1 MTHVFAPHWFKNCV
15 NSRTL
20 TDSQTWGQ
28 FPAGP
33 SREPLPSRA
42 QVPVLALAIVEAGE
56 ELHAQSGKGLR
67 RQENMN
73 TCIASRW
80 QQKVSKT
87 GSRILEP
94 GSLDPWSW
102 IYDFDARLG
111 ILQCVSGI
119 MVAAGLTAVEFWRAC
134 QLLNDVVCS
143 HYKKLTINLNNVA
156 TVKEACFSSCW
167 TCMAAVKLSLTAAK
181 PPGVSTTSL
190 IKEVRIF
197 SLHLVYLFQL
207 PSLLAQCSNKHRLW
221 KHTNRFEIG
230 HGRNDA
236 TGHAMQPLTWSWPCE
251 AAFAICG

>member
-119 MVAAGLTAVEFWRAC
+119 MVAAGLTAVEFWKPELVSCWMMWSVAITKSWQSISIMW
-134 QLLNDVVCS
+134 QLS
-143 HYKKLTINLNNVA
+143 KKLVLA
-156 TVKEACFSSCW
+156 AAELARQPSSSAW
-167 TCMAAVKLSLTAAK
+167 
-181 PPGVSTTSL
+181 
-190 IKEVRIF
+190 
-197 SLHLVYLFQL
+197 QL
-207 PSLLAQCSNKHRLW
+207 PKLLGL
-221 KHTNRFEIG
+221 G
-230 HGRNDA
+230 YP
-236 TGHAMQPLTWSWPCE
+236 QPHW
-251 AAFAICG
+251 